1 MMAGMDPSS
10 LLARTPGPLRP
21 LVEVGHRSALRF
33 LELEGLDRAMA
44 LAGQAF
50 AALLPLLIVVGAAS
64 PDDGRDVADTL
75 IDEFRLSGSA
85 AEALRGALARPSG
98 PGSSIGILS
107 FALLAISALSFTR
120 AMQRLYVRAW
130 RLPSLGMRGNTWGLA
145 WLAAFVVWSS
155 LQPVIIGLFDGLA
168 GFIVSEALA
177 TGLWLLTPWL
187 LVGRRLEWRRL
198 LPQALLTATGLLAL
212 SVGAAIYAPRAVGA
226 AAEDFGV
233 IGVAFSLLTLLF
245 AFMAVL
251 VGTAAIGA
259 TLAEWLDER
268 RS

>member
-1 MMAGMDPSS
+1 MPTGPTSRACQPAGRDG
-10 LLARTPGPLRP
+10 AGAADGVTAGAAGVHER
-21 LVEVGHRSALRF
+21 LV
-33 LELEGLDRAMA
+33 
-44 LAGQAF
+44 

-75 IDEFRLSGSA
+75 IEEFRLSGSA

-98 PGSSIGILS
+98 PGSLIGGLS
-107 FALLAISALSFTR
+107 
-120 AMQRLYVRAW
+120 
-130 RLPSLGMRGNTWGLA
+130 LP
-145 WLAAFVVWSS
+145 
-155 LQPVIIGLFDGLA
+155 
-168 GFIVSEALA
+168 
-177 TGLWLLTPWL
+177 
-187 LVGRRLEWRRL
+187 
-198 LPQALLTATGLLAL
+198 LLAL
-212 SVGAAIYAPRAVGA
+212 SVGAAVYAPRAVGA

-251 VGTAAIGA
+251 VATAAIGA